1 MNPKVEYTDA
11 FFNWLVDKIIKHI
24 YTEIDDRKLIKIDNY
39 INANYKSI
47 FKKTFRSKEI
57 LYMFFNNLKVNR
69 YWDKVV
75 IESDPNQLI
84 PGTTIKVVSIVK
96 LITFG
101 SFHIKGYPII
111 TKIFKYFNDNLQG
124 FYEIYERGL

>member
-11 FFNWLVDKIIKHI
+11 FFNWLIDKIIKHI

-75 IESDPNQLI
+75 IESDPNRLI
-84 PGTTIKVVSIVK
+84 PGTTVKVVSIVK

-101 SFHIKGYPII
+101 SFQYVFSSDPDTFSAKQHPKFY
-111 TKIFKYFNDNLQG
+111 LQQ
-124 FYEIYERGL
+124 FQNSDF